1 MRACQRC
8 KSCWWWNQVSSDNGN
23 CLMSATQDEDCI
35 TPYSGY
41 CQDYVNRNS
50 LNKKFGTL
58 KKWCEKNEF
67 RYVIYKELM

>member
-50 LNKKFGTL
+50 LNKNSVHLRNSVRKM
-58 KKWCEKNEF
+58 NSN
-67 RYVIYKELM
+67 M